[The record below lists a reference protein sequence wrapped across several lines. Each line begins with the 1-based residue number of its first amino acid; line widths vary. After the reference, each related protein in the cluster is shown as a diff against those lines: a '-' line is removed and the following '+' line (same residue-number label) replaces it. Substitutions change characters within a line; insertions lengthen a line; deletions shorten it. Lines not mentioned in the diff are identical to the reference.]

1 MFASVIFPDKGDR
14 MEACLIVAGLGLVLA
29 SILHGLSHEMYR
41 KDKIKQAAADA
52 GNNASNRLKQAHAR
66 NP

>member
-1 MFASVIFPDKGDR
+1 MRLFYPGIILMFASVIFPDKGDR

-41 KDKIKQAAADA
+41 KDKIK
-52 GNNASNRLKQAHAR
+52 
-66 NP
+66 